1 MKIATWNVNSLKV
14 RLQQVIDW
22 LNLNQPDILCLQE
35 TKLQDEFFP
44 VDAIAQ
50 AGYRSIYI
58 GQKTYNGV
66 ALLSKETGEDICTAL
81 PGFDD
86 MQKRLIAA
94 TYGDLR
100 VICAYVPNG
109 EHVDSEKYI
118 YKLEWLSQLN
128 RFLQQQRAC
137 YDKVALLGDFNIAPE
152 DRDVYDPEA
161 WRGQVLCSEPE
172 RQAFRGLLDTGFI
185 DSFHL
190 FEQPEKIYTWWD
202 YRMMAFRRN
211 RGLRIDHIL
220 LSHEMANHCTIWQID
235 KVPRKLE
242 RPSDHAPVWVE
253 LA

>member
-81 PGFDD
+81 PDLED

-100 VICAYVPNG
+100 VICTYVPNG

-118 YKLEWLSQLN
+118 YKLEWLTRLK

-137 YDKVALLGDFNIAPE
+137 YGKVALLGDFNIAPE

-172 RQAFRGLLDTGFI
+172 RQAFRGLLDTGFV

-190 FEQPEKIYTWWD
+190 FEQPQKIYTWWD

-220 LSHEMANHCTIWQID
+220 LSQEIADRCATWQVD
-235 KVPRKLE
+235 KLPRKLE
-242 RPSDHAPVWVE
+242 RPSDHAPVLVK